1 MVLVK
6 LNNKCVHLSNDC
18 NSFSAVRAVVPG
30 LYHVATKY
38 AGAQVCRY
46 IAKIARYS
54 DGMEDS
60 THKLHKLSTG
70 MTAAN

>member
-1 MVLVK
+1 MVLVR

-18 NSFSAVRAVVPG
+18 NSFFSCTNSGSG

-38 AGAQVCRY
+38 AGAQVCRN
-46 IAKIARYS
+46 IAKIACCS